1 MMKLGN
7 TAIGVHSSKQFLAPD
22 AQLLQSKMF
31 ALLCIRVDS
40 LAEPWQ
46 QVMKGD
52 LQSCG
57 YSE

>member
-1 MMKLGN
+1 MMKLGDA
-7 TAIGVHSSKQFLAPD
+7 AIGVHSSKQFFAPA
-22 AQLLQSKMF
+22 AQLLQSKI
-31 ALLCIRVDS
+31 ALFCIQVDS